1 MNMNINCALYQRV
14 ERGLNVN
21 KFMVVLFNA
30 PFVVQKRYT
39 CTTHINSHNDYGKDN
54 DLPPYNKDQRQD
66 KT

>member
-1 MNMNINCALYQRV
+1 MNGKCAIYQYV
-14 ERGLNVN
+14 ERRLNVN
-21 KFMVVLFNA
+21 KFMVVLFSA
-30 PFVVQKRYT
+30 LFVVQKRYT